1 MAVLRQVLEAFID
14 GSMKVEE
21 DLMRT
26 FGEER
31 VATMSRWL
39 MDISSS
45 TGLQSRR
52 SPEEL
57 MRVMMMLQ
65 DQIQLELFRAFRPM

>member
-1 MAVLRQVLEAFID
+1 
-14 GSMKVEE
+14 MKVEE

-26 FGEER
+26 FGEEEWLL
-31 VATMSRWL
+31 AMSRWL

-52 SPEEL
+52 SPKEL
-57 MRVMMMLQ
+57 MVSMMMLQ